1 MMLMTGLCM
10 QNVPA
15 PSAQHSPTRAP
26 SPGPAHLNLPKAPA
40 PGPAL
45 LNLPKAPAPG
55 PAHPNLPKAPALGPA
70 HPNLSKAPAPGP
82 AYLHLPKAPA
92 PGPAHLNLPK
102 APAPGPALPHLPR
115 APAPG
120 PAHLNLPKAQPA
132 AASSQAPEA
141 PSHQTHIRA
150 KTPAPAMGRPVL
162 QNDDM
167 DNKDGSRAAVV
178 PSADDYDI
186 NFIVNINNN
195 PGMPSE
201 QATYKLYHKL
211 AAL

>member
-1 MMLMTGLCM
+1 MADDPSE
-10 QNVPA
+10 NAPA

-40 PGPAL
+40 PGPAH
-45 LNLPKAPAPG
+45 LN
-55 PAHPNLPKAPALGPA
+55 
-70 HPNLSKAPAPGP
+70 
-82 AYLHLPKAPA
+82 LPKAPA
-92 PGPAHLNLPK
+92 PGPAHLNLPRAPAPGPAHLHLPK
-102 APAPGPALPHLPR
+102 APAPGPALLHLPR

-120 PAHLNLPKAQPA
+120 PAHLKMPKAQPA

-141 PSHQTHIRA
+141 PSRQAHSRA

-167 DNKDGSRAAVV
+167 ENKDGPRAVVV
-178 PSADDYDI
+178 PSADDYGI

-195 PGMPSE
+195 PGMPSA
-201 QATYKLYHKL
+201 QASYKLYHKV
-211 AAL
+211 AA